1 MKSLKTIIILSVILS
16 GCVSDPIARPDGFM
30 RIGMPEKTYSP
41 FQVEGCPFSSSLNSS
56 AKILYKDSANC
67 WIDIVYPTL
76 LSTIQLTYKPVENNL
91 QELFLDAQKLAYKHT
106 VKATGMREQVFAYDS
121 SRVYG
126 MYYEMSG
133 ASATTTQ
140 FYATDSTQHFIRGVL
155 YHYST
160 PNPDSLAPVTSFM
173 RQEMLEFISNL
184 SWNSEQS

>member
-1 MKSLKTIIILSVILS
+1 MKGLKIIIILCILVS
-16 GCVSDPIARPDGFM
+16 ACVSDPAARPNGFM
-30 RIGMPEKTYSP
+30 RIGMPDKTYSP
-41 FQVEGCPFSSSLNSS
+41 FQAHHCPFTSSLNSS
-56 AKILYKDSANC
+56 AKIIYKDSAAC

-91 QELFLDAQKLAYKHT
+91 KELFLDAQKLAYKHT
-106 VKATGMREQVFAYDS
+106 VKATGMREQIFEYDN

-126 MYYEMSG
+126 MYYEFSG

-140 FYATDSTQHFIRGVL
+140 FYATDSTQHFLRGVL

-173 RQEMLEFISNL
+173 REEMVELISNL
-184 SWNSEQS
+184 YWADEQS